1 VHNGTDRYYNNLQLT
16 IKVCSVLF
24 AGEMAREIIT
34 KFNEKDYHI
43 FSRIAN
49 DSGLSVEEKIQE
61 IVDVYLL
68 VERHRF
74 KQTQLN

>member
-1 VHNGTDRYYNNLQLT
+1 MTR
-16 IKVCSVLF
+16 K
-24 AGEMAREIIT
+24 IIT
-34 KFNEKDYHI
+34 KFSEHDFHI

-68 VERHRF
+68 VEKKRF
-74 KQTQLN
+74 KQSRF